1 MNEDLRFQE
10 LLDRW
15 AKGEVTRADEQE
27 LLALSRDDDF
37 RKEALD
43 GLWST
48 PAEPHAQHLA
58 SIKARLQAKNTQ
70 KRRFLPLPVRMAIAA
85 IGITVVAAVWFFSN
99 RPATE
104 MPIAE
109 QVESPKPETY
119 TPDSNQNQDAI
130 ALLDQKETTPAFSKG
145 PDYNRGLD
153 KIAQPAKSD
162 QPAYSNAADDR
173 AANTPQADESRAMQE
188 IAGNKEAENIDFA
201 MEQKKAE
208 SNQAPAAAPPKPIL
222 TPEASRDA
230 VATKKSSSD
239 KAAAR
244 AKDAPTLV
252 SDALRDYIRRNARL
266 TEAAR
271 NQNITGTVRLQFAIN
286 EAGKAEN
293 IVVLKG
299 LGYGC
304 DEIAQKLLRAWD
316 FPTGNKRSGIELE
329 IPFVR

>member
-15 AKGEVTRADEQE
+15 AKGEVTLADEQE

-58 SIKARLQAKNTQ
+58 SLKARIQAKNQQ
-70 KRRFLPLPVRMAIAA
+70 KRRFIPLPFLMAIAA
-85 IGITVVAAVWFFSN
+85 VSITVVAAIWFFSN
-99 RPATE
+99 RPAAKL
-104 MPIAE
+104 PIAE
-109 QVESPKPETY
+109 QVESPKPESNNRDT
-119 TPDSNQNQDAI
+119 NQNQDAI
-130 ALLDQKETTPAFSKG
+130 ALLDQKKTTPALSNG
-145 PDYNRGLD
+145 PDYNRSLD
-153 KIAQPAKSD
+153 NIPVAKSD
-162 QPAYSNAADDR
+162 RIATTDHATDALE
-173 AANTPQADESRAMQE
+173 ADESRAMQD
-188 IAGNKEAENIDFA
+188 IAGNQEAENADLA

-208 SNQAPAAAPPKPIL
+208 TTQAPAAAPAKPVL
-222 TPEASRDA
+222 TPESSKDA
-230 VATKKSSSD
+230 VASKKATSD
-239 KAAAR
+239 KAPAR
-244 AKDAPTLV
+244 AKDAPELI
-252 SDALRDYIRRNARL
+252 SNAFRDYIRRNARL

-271 NQNITGTVRLQFAIN
+271 NQNITGIVRLQFDVNA
-286 EAGKAEN
+286 AGKAEN

>member
-27 LLALSRDDDF
+27 LLALSRNDDF

-58 SIKARLQAKNTQ
+58 SLKARLQAKNTQ
-70 KRRFLPLPVRMAIAA
+70 KRRFLPLPFLMAIAA
-85 IGITVVAAVWFFSN
+85 ISITVVAAVWFFSN
-99 RPATE
+99 RPVAE
-104 MPIAE
+104 LPIAE

-119 TPDSNQNQDAI
+119 TPDSNPNQDAI
-130 ALLDQKETTPAFSKG
+130 ALLDQKKTTPALSNG
-145 PDYNRGLD
+145 PDYIRREDN
-153 KIAQPAKSD
+153 IPVAKSD
-162 QPAYSNAADDR
+162 QATTEDLVTNTLEADKSNA
-173 AANTPQADESRAMQE
+173 MQD
-188 IAGNKEAENIDFA
+188 IAGNKEAENADLA

-208 SNQAPAAAPPKPIL
+208 SIQAPSAAPAKPSS
-222 TPEASRDA
+222 TPTASKDA
-230 VATKKSSSD
+230 VAAKKSTSD

-244 AKDAPTLV
+244 AKDAPELI
-252 SDALRDYIRRNARL
+252 SDGLRDYIRRNARL

-271 NQNITGTVRLQFAIN
+271 NQNITGAVRLQFAIN

>member
-1 MNEDLRFQE
+1 MDEDLRFQE

-58 SIKARLQAKNTQ
+58 SIQARLQAKNTQ
-70 KRRFLPLPVRMAIAA
+70 KRRFLPLPFLMAIAA
-85 IGITVVAAVWFFSN
+85 ISITVVAAVWFFAN

-104 MPIAE
+104 THIVQ

-130 ALLDQKETTPAFSKG
+130 ALLDQKKTTPALSND
-145 PDYNRGLD
+145 PDYNRSLD
-153 KIAQPAKSD
+153 NIPVAKSD
-162 QPAYSNAADDR
+162 QAATEDLVT
-173 AANTPQADESRAMQE
+173 NTLEVDESRAIQD
-188 IAGNKEAENIDFA
+188 IAGNKEAENADLA

-208 SNQAPAAAPPKPIL
+208 STQTPAAAPAKPVL
-222 TPEASRDA
+222 TPEATKDA

-239 KAAAR
+239 KASAR
-244 AKDAPTLV
+244 AKDAPELV

-271 NQNITGTVRLQFAIN
+271 NQNISGTVRLQFTIN

>member
-48 PAEPHAQHLA
+48 PAEPHARHLA

-70 KRRFLPLPVRMAIAA
+70 KRRFLPLPFLMAFAA
-85 IGITVVAAVWFFSN
+85 VSITVVAAIWFFSN
-99 RPATE
+99 RPAAE
-104 MPIAE
+104 LPIAE
-109 QVESPKPETY
+109 KVESPKPESNTRD
-119 TPDSNQNQDAI
+119 TNQNQDAI
-130 ALLDQKETTPAFSKG
+130 ALLDQKKTTPALSNG
-145 PDYNRGLD
+145 PDYNRSLD
-153 KIAQPAKSD
+153 NIPVAKSD
-162 QPAYSNAADDR
+162 QAATEDG
-173 AANTPQADESRAMQE
+173 AANALEADESRAMQD
-188 IAGNKEAENIDFA
+188 IAGNQEAENADLA
-201 MEQKKAE
+201 LEQKKAE
-208 SNQAPAAAPPKPIL
+208 SIQAPPGAPAKPIL
-222 TPEASRDA
+222 TPEAARDA

-244 AKDAPTLV
+244 AKDAPELI

-271 NQNITGTVRLQFAIN
+271 NQNISGSVRLQFAIN

>member
-15 AKGEVTRADEQE
+15 AKGEVTLADEQE

-58 SIKARLQAKNTQ
+58 SLKTRIQAKNQQ
-70 KRRFLPLPVRMAIAA
+70 KRRFIPLPFLMAIAA
-85 IGITVVAAVWFFSN
+85 VSITVVAAIWFFSN
-99 RPATE
+99 RPAAE
-104 MPIAE
+104 LPIAE
-109 QVESPKPETY
+109 QVASPKPESNTRD
-119 TPDSNQNQDAI
+119 TNQNQDAI
-130 ALLDQKETTPAFSKG
+130 ALLDQKKTTPALSNG
-145 PDYNRGLD
+145 PDYNRSLD
-153 KIAQPAKSD
+153 NIPGSKTDRIAKTDHAV
-162 QPAYSNAADDR
+162 NALE
-173 AANTPQADESRAMQE
+173 ADESRTMQD
-188 IAGNKEAENIDFA
+188 IAGNQEAENADFA
-201 MEQKKAE
+201 KEQKKAE
-208 SNQAPAAAPPKPIL
+208 ITQAPAAAPAKPIL
-222 TPEASRDA
+222 TPEASKEA
-230 VATKKSSSD
+230 VATQKATSD
-239 KAAAR
+239 KAPAR
-244 AKDAPTLV
+244 AKDASELI

-271 NQNITGTVRLQFAIN
+271 NQNITGTVRLQFDVNA
-286 EAGKAEN
+286 AGKAEN

>member
-1 MNEDLRFQE
+1 MDEDLRFQE

-70 KRRFLPLPVRMAIAA
+70 KRRLLPVPFLMAIAA
-85 IGITVVAAVWFFSN
+85 ISITVVAAVWFFAN

-104 MPIAE
+104 THIVQ

-119 TPDSNQNQDAI
+119 IPDSNQNLDAI
-130 ALLDQKETTPAFSKG
+130 ALLDQKKTTPALSKG
-145 PDYNRGLD
+145 PDYNRSLD
-153 KIAQPAKSD
+153 NIPVAKSD
-162 QPAYSNAADDR
+162 RIATEDLVT
-173 AANTPQADESRAMQE
+173 NTPEADESRAMQD
-188 IAGNKEAENIDFA
+188 IAGNKEAENADLA

-208 SNQAPAAAPPKPIL
+208 SIQAPPGTPAKPVA
-222 TPEASRDA
+222 TPEAAKDA
-230 VATKKSSSD
+230 VASKKSSSD

-244 AKDAPTLV
+244 AKDAPELV

-271 NQNITGTVRLQFAIN
+271 NQNISGTVRLQFTIN